1 MPERYQAYDIV
12 LFDRHATSTLAKH
25 LTELEDAHLR
35 DFALPAQLK
44 SAGRILKNQTGRG
57 MDWRVQYKIHGVT
70 ANTGANKRQFAPVN
84 LWKLAALPD
93 RGYQVTDSISRLEIL
108 QNKGKEA
115 IATIF
120 QGFIERM
127 IESLEQVLAKQYYID
142 GSLAANSDFWHGL
155 QTMFGTAGTVNYTTG
170 AQRAA
175 GSQDDYVGYPSATYA
190 TLSTELGTYGG
201 AQESGAI
208 WPDGDCDPQFDF
220 WAPICVVG
228 DSNRF
233 AGSTHS
239 WRYQGDEALRF
250 AITHASKV
258 GGKSQRPTTVLLA
271 RGMYND
277 LKNLVANKE
286 EIQVTDE
293 NSLRALGFRDV
304 IVIDGTEVTYE
315 NGVPAGYGYGLA
327 YSNVTIRSLG
337 NGLIDQEGPQYFME
351 DQAHKAVVSVLG
363 NLKFKSPRNFF
374 QVVDTYTK
382 YV

>member
-1 MPERYQAYDIV
+1 MPDRYQGYDIV

-25 LTELEDAHLR
+25 LTALEDAHLR
-35 DFALPAQLK
+35 DFALPAQLR
-44 SAGRILKNQTGRG
+44 SAGRYLNNQTGRG
-57 MDWRVQYKIHGVT
+57 LDWRVQYKIHSVT
-70 ANTGANKRQFAPVN
+70 ANTGANKRQFAPAN

-120 QGFIERM
+120 QGFVERM

-142 GSLAANSDFWHGL
+142 GSLAANVDFWHGL
-155 QTMFGTAGTVNYTTG
+155 QTLHGTNGTLNVATG
-170 AQRAA
+170 VQRAA
-175 GSQDDYVGYPSATYA
+175 NQADLVAYPSATYA
-190 TLSTELGTYGG
+190 TLATELGTYGG
-201 AQESGAI
+201 AQHAGAI
-208 WPDGDCDPQFDF
+208 WPDGDCDPQYDF

-228 DSNRF
+228 NSTAF
-233 AGSTHS
+233 AGAGNV
-239 WRYQGDEALRF
+239 WRTQGDEALRY
-250 AITHASKV
+250 AITHASKA
-258 GGKSQRPTTVLLA
+258 GGKSKRPTTVLLA

-277 LKNLVANKE
+277 LKNLVAAKE

-327 YSNVTIRSLG
+327 YMNCQVRSLFR
-337 NGLIDQEGPQYFME
+337 GLIDQEGPQYFLE

-363 NLKFKSPRNFF
+363 NIKWKSPRNFF
-374 QVVDTYTK
+374 QVVDVHTK
-382 YV
+382 YD